1 MLRALDVEPHS
12 LIHSC
17 IHLFTSLF
25 SCSVVINVPSSI
37 LGTKDTA
44 MNATKSL
51 LSYNLH
57 SGREIADQ
65 QIHI

>member
-1 MLRALDVEPHS
+1 MLRALHVEPRS

-25 SCSVVINVPSSI
+25 SCSEVINVPSSV
-37 LGTKDTA
+37 LGTKGTA

-51 LSYNLH
+51 LSYSLH